1 MNEDTFPT
9 DGPGLNYKSQTKTEI
24 NADYFAMPG
33 GAQIVLVDATSGAVL
48 DGGTVLDSG
57 GDGKV
62 SYAIDDST
70 PSGAY
75 VLVAQ
80 DAAGEE
86 LTQTVQ
92 FYISKDKDSSE

>member
-1 MNEDTFPT
+1 MNDDTQPS
-9 DGPGLNYKSQTKTEI
+9 DDPRLNYKSQTKTQI

-33 GAQIVLVDATSGAVL
+33 GAQIVLVDATSGTVL
-48 DGGTVLDSG
+48 EGGTILDSG

-70 PSGAY
+70 PGGAY
-75 VLVAQ
+75 FLAAQ

-86 LTQTVQ
+86 LAQTME
-92 FYISKDKDSSE
+92 FFISKDDDF